1 MLRAI
6 VLLIYNLL
14 LPLGLIAM
22 APGAWKKMRQR
33 GGKPSDLWQR
43 LGFFNEEQA
52 SEIRALQSGD
62 GVLWI
67 HAVSVGE
74 VGIASKLVR
83 ELLRQRPGL
92 RFVLTSTTPTGCA
105 LAIKLGEELSG
116 AVLPIYSPVDG
127 WTTVRRFLRI
137 IRPVRLVLVEAEVWP
152 NLVFAA
158 TQRVIPVTLVNAR
171 LSARSERRFRSLR
184 VLVRPIFAMLECV
197 CVQEP
202 EDTARF
208 AITFGLPAA
217 KLACTGSIKFDMSS
231 ESDPSAQVTQFRAL
245 LTHLGWQ
252 STDPVLLAASTHPG
266 EELEVA
272 RVFSTLKKAVPS
284 LRLILVPR
292 HVERSDKIAEEL
304 SSHGFTTLRRSRLS
318 LTNHEIQNT
327 QHESILLVDS
337 TGELRAWQHL
347 ATMVVIGK
355 SFLATGGQNPA
366 EAVMA
371 GKPVVFGPHMENF
384 EALVRILLAKQGAV
398 QVQDFTEL
406 QRSLQ
411 RLLQDAPASERLA
424 HAGRDA
430 LRAHEGSTRRTAEML
445 LSASA

>member
-1 MLRAI
+1 MLRAF

-22 APGAWKKMRQR
+22 APGAWKKMKER

-43 LGFFNEEQA
+43 LGFFNDEQA
-52 SEIRALQSGD
+52 SEIRGLHSGG
-62 GVLWI
+62 GVFWI

-105 LAIKLGEELSG
+105 LAIKLADELGG

-127 WTTVRRFLRI
+127 WTTVRRFLRLI
-137 IRPVRLVLVEAEVWP
+137 KPARLVLVEAEVWP

-158 TQRVIPVTLVNAR
+158 TQRSIPVTLVNAR

-184 VLVRPIFAMLECV
+184 GLVRPIFNMLERV

-208 AITFGLPAA
+208 ALTFGIPAS
-217 KLACTGSIKFDMSS
+217 KLACTGSIKFDMAS
-231 ESDPSAQVTQFRAL
+231 ESDPSAQVTQFRTLLDAL
-245 LTHLGWQ
+245 EWRTH
-252 STDPVLLAASTHPG
+252 DPVLLAASTHAG
-266 EELEVA
+266 EEIELT
-272 RVFSTLKKAVPS
+272 RVFTALKKTIPS

-292 HVERSDKIAEEL
+292 HVERTSKIVDELTAEN
-304 SSHGFTTLRRSRLS
+304 FTPTRRSAIGQPPSSIQHQRSS
-318 LTNHEIQNT
+318 L
-327 QHESILLVDS
+327 LLVDT

-347 ATMVVIGK
+347 ATIVVIGK

-384 EALVRILLAKQGAV
+384 DALVRILLAKNGAIHV
-398 QVQDFTEL
+398 HDFGDL
-406 QRSLQ
+406 QTTLLRF
-411 RLLQDAPASERLA
+411 LQDGPAAAELA
-424 HAGRDA
+424 KAGREA
-430 LRAHEGSTRRTAEML
+430 LRAHEGSTRRTAEIL
-445 LSASA
+445 LHGSV